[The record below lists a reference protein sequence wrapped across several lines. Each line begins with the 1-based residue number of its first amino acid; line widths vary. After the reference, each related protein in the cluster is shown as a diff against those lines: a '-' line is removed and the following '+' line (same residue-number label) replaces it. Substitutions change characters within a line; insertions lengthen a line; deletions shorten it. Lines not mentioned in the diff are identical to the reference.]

1 MNPEMLVKLA
11 NERVGDLQQTAA
23 DSHASRAAEPR
34 DSIRQRTGWA
44 LVQVGLRLAL
54 PAQRSRRQAAH

>member
-1 MNPEMLVKLA
+1 MNPELLVKLA
-11 NERVGDLQQTAA
+11 RQRTDELQQTAV
-23 DSHASRAAEPR
+23 DSHVSSSVEAR

-54 PAQRSRRQAAH
+54 PTRRSRRQVAH

>member
-1 MNPEMLVKLA
+1 MNPEMLVKIA
-11 NERVGDLQQTAA
+11 NQRMDERQQEAA
-23 DSHASRAAEPR
+23 DFRVSNTVEAR

-54 PAQRSRRQAAH
+54 PARHARRQVAH